1 MTKRNFNPRTKIPKQ
16 RLLDDLESGLTLEEI
31 GEKYN
36 KARSY
41 ISEQIKMYNIDLSKI
56 EGRHYNMQ
64 NRRKKNNNRSFID
77 VMYNKIKEEMKK

>member
-1 MTKRNFNPRTKIPKQ
+1 MAKRNFNPRTKIPKQ
-16 RLLDDLESGLTLEEI
+16 RLLKDLEAGLTLEEI

-41 ISEQIKMYNIDLSKI
+41 ISEQIKMYDIDLSKI
-56 EGRHYNMQ
+56 EGRHYNMES
-64 NRRKKNNNRSFID
+64 RRKKNGNRSFID

>member
-1 MTKRNFNPRTKIPKQ
+1 MSKRNFNPRTKIPKQ
-16 RLLDDLESGLTLEEI
+16 RLLDDLEAGLTLEEI

>member
-1 MTKRNFNPRTKIPKQ
+1 MSKRNFNPRTKIPKQ

>member
-16 RLLDDLESGLTLEEI
+16 RLLDDLEAGLTLEEI

-56 EGRHYNMQ
+56 EGRHYNMES
-64 NRRKKNNNRSFID
+64 RRKKNKNRSFID

>member
-16 RLLDDLESGLTLEEI
+16 KLLDDLESGLTLEEI